1 MSKPMSIIMG
11 VVAIITTAILLAI
24 PFAIGWFL
32 SAWLIDIFGISA
44 CFGLVAVLFVVVIL
58 SVKG

>member
-1 MSKPMSIIMG
+1 MSKLMAIIMG
-11 VVAIITTAILLAI
+11 VVAIITAIILLAI

-44 CFGLVAVLFVVVIL
+44 CFGLVAVLFVVMIP
-58 SVKG
+58 SIKG

>member
-1 MSKPMSIIMG
+1 MPIIIG
-11 VVAIITTAILLAI
+11 VVAIITTIILLAI
-24 PFAIGWFL
+24 PFVIGWFL

-44 CFGLVAVLFVVVIL
+44 CFGLVAVLFVVMIP